1 MRGNLDH
8 IVKHRRDLK
17 SQKENQ
23 VLFPFN
29 VIFFLQI
36 IDCRAF
42 LRQDLLVLRWQNYLT
57 FGTMPL
63 SNMNECVCVRA
74 LSRVWVVC
82 CPVDCSLPG
91 YSVHGVFQ
99 VRTMEQVAISFSR
112 GLSQPRDQAHVF
124 CIGRRILYHWA
135 TREALQTWMLLHFK
149 LLRSLMCINLNEHYA
164 CSRHHQG

>member
-42 LRQDLLVLRWQNYLT
+42 LRQDLLVLRWQDYLT

-63 SNMNECVCVRA
+63 SNMNECVCVCVCVCARA
-74 LSRVWVVC
+74 RARSVVSEWFAAQWTVACQATLS
-82 CPVDCSLPG
+82 
-91 YSVHGVFQ
+91 
-99 VRTMEQVAISFSR
+99 MEFFR
-112 GLSQPRDQAHVF
+112 
-124 CIGRRILYHWA
+124 
-135 TREALQTWMLLHFK
+135 
-149 LLRSLMCINLNEHYA
+149 
-164 CSRHHQG
+164 